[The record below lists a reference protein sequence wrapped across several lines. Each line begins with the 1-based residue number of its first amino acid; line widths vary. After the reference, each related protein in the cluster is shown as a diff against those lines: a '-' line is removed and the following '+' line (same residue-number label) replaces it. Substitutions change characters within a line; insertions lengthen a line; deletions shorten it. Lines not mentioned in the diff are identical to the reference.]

1 MVPCINK
8 QECQPP
14 MPIDVDMDD
23 SAEREVLQFAREN
36 LLDSEY
42 DWQPE
47 ERCGMPPLSTN
58 RKTSRGK
65 KRLDMVNEMEV
76 DADTRHTTPLVH
88 NSSQKRKKKGATA
101 ARVRRR
107 LEVDQVRVQTDML
120 LESEDEGQM
129 VQTTSR
135 RQIVRPRSTPR
146 QAVGAPDGPPKV
158 TSHLQAVKDFAA
170 TLSMTQL
177 QTIVTE
183 LLFRDQGSFEDY
195 LHGYRPCDNPPSQ
208 PQPEDLPRWCRCG
221 NCRPMP
227 SAQENKCCWQTGSS
241 QCVVNLPNF
250 YTVITHA
257 ILDLAMAHYN
267 EFLVHDQDR
276 SNAVYRHQAYRQFVL
291 QRFGRLGMGNRRVVP
306 SCVVLAIRLR
316 FPDPRVIY
324 SGFKAM

>member
-14 MPIDVDMDD
+14 MPIDVDMDEP
-23 SAEREVLQFAREN
+23 AEREVLQFAREN
-36 LLDSEY
+36 LLDSED

-47 ERCGMPPLSTN
+47 ERRGMPPPSTN

-65 KRLDMVNEMEV
+65 KRLDMDNEMEV

-120 LESEDEGQM
+120 LVSEDEGQM

-146 QAVGAPDGPPKV
+146 QAVGAPDGPPMV
-158 TSHLQAVKDFAA
+158 TSHHQAVKDFAA

-221 NCRPMP
+221 NCRPMLTYLLTYFGDLTCAFRLMRISYTGP
-227 SAQENKCCWQTGSS
+227 ARPFNVFPKGAKVVCATQEGALG
-241 QCVVNLPNF
+241 VAYIEFGNF
-250 YTVITHA
+250 EIW
-257 ILDLAMAHYN
+257 
-267 EFLVHDQDR
+267 
-276 SNAVYRHQAYRQFVL
+276 
-291 QRFGRLGMGNRRVVP
+291 NRP
-306 SCVVLAIRLR
+306 M
-316 FPDPRVIY
+316 P
-324 SGFKAM
+324 